1 MDVPGRRR
9 CKPGNL
15 PETNTKERGEKMR
28 KTTLLKKLILDKEI
42 LVMPGAHDALSAKII
57 EMVGFKSVTLGGYAA
72 SAASLAKP
80 DVSLLSLTEYV
91 SIVRNIVEAVDLPLF
106 VDGDTGH
113 GNVTNVQRT
122 VRLFESAGVAGLF
135 IEDQVFPKRCGHME
149 GKQIIPTEE
158 MLAKIKAAVDARIDP
173 DLVIMARTDAVA
185 TDGLDEAIERGN
197 RYAEAGADLIFVEAP
212 TSREEMLRSNREIK
226 APTNAIQ
233 IEGGKTPL
241 LTVKELE
248 ELGFNVVVYPNVT
261 VYATAWAL
269 RGLWDGLRKNGS
281 TKHWLDKIIPF
292 NEFNTLIGL
301 DRVRELE
308 SFYYKDLFASLHQ
321 RNK

>member
-1 MDVPGRRR
+1 M
-9 CKPGNL
+9 K
-15 PETNTKERGEKMR
+15 
-28 KTTLLKKLILDKEI
+28 KTSLLKKLILDDEI
-42 LVMPGAHDALSAKII
+42 LVMPGAHDAMSAKII
-57 EMVGFKSVTLGGYAA
+57 EQVGFKAVTMGGYAA

-80 DVSLLSLTEYV
+80 DVSLMTLTEYV
-91 SIVRNIVEAVDLPLF
+91 HIVRNIVEAVDLPLF

-149 GKQIIPTEE
+149 GKQIISTEE
-158 MLAKIKAAVDARIDP
+158 MVAKIKAAVDARVDN

-185 TDGLDEAIERGN
+185 VSGLDEAIERSN

-212 TSREEMLRSNREIK
+212 TSKEDMRRCNREIK
-226 APTNAIQ
+226 GPTNAIQ

-248 ELGFNVVVYPNVT
+248 ELGFNVVVYPNIT
-261 VYATAWAL
+261 VYATAWML
-269 RGLWDGLRKNGS
+269 RELWQGLKKNGT
-281 TKHWLDKIIPF
+281 TKHWLDKIISF
-292 NEFNTLIGL
+292 DDFNTLVGL
-301 DRVRELE
+301 DKIREKE
-308 SFYYKDLFASLHQ
+308 SYYYKDVFEKLSC
-321 RNK
+321 

>member
-1 MDVPGRRR
+1 
-9 CKPGNL
+9 
-15 PETNTKERGEKMR
+15 MR
-28 KTTLLKKLILDKEI
+28 KTTLFKKLIHDKEI
-42 LVMPGAHDALSAKII
+42 LVMPGAHDALSAKVI
-57 EMVGFKSVTLGGYAA
+57 EMAGFKAVTMGGYAA

-80 DVSLLSLTEYV
+80 DVSLLTLTEYV
-91 SIVRNIVEAVDLPLF
+91 NIVRNIVQAVDIPLF

-122 VRLFESAGVAGLF
+122 VREFEYAGVAGLF

-149 GKQIIPTEE
+149 GKQIIPTVE
-158 MLAKIKAAVDARIDP
+158 MVAKIKAAVDARIDP

-185 TDGLDEAIERGN
+185 VNGIDEAIERGN

-212 TSREEMLRSNREIK
+212 RSREDMLRSNREIK

-248 ELGFNVVVYPNVT
+248 ELGFNVVVYPNIT

-269 RGLWDGLRKNGS
+269 KGLWEGLKKNGS

-292 NEFNTLIGL
+292 DEFNTLIGL
-301 DRVRELE
+301 DKIREKE
-308 SFYYKDLFASLHQ
+308 SYYYKDIFEKLAC
-321 RNK
+321 K

>member
-1 MDVPGRRR
+1 
-9 CKPGNL
+9 
-15 PETNTKERGEKMR
+15 MR
-28 KTTLLKKLILDKEI
+28 KTTRLKKLILDKEI
-42 LVMPGAHDALSAKII
+42 LVMPGAQDALSAKII
-57 EMVGFKSVTLGGYAA
+57 ERAGFRAVTLGGYAA

-80 DVSLLSLTEYV
+80 DVSILSLTEYAN
-91 SIVRNIVEAVDLPLF
+91 IARNIVQAVDLPVF

-122 VRLFESAGVAGLF
+122 VQVLENAGVAGLF

-149 GKQIIPTEE
+149 GKQIIPTDE
-158 MLAKIKAAVDARIDP
+158 MVAKVKAAVDARVDP

-185 TDGLDEAIERGN
+185 ISGIDEAIERGN

-212 TSREEMLRSNREIK
+212 TSREDMLKSNREIK

-248 ELGFNVVVYPNVT
+248 ELGFNVVVYPNIT

-269 RGLWDGLRKNGS
+269 KGLWEGLKKNGS

-301 DRVRELE
+301 DKIREKE
-308 SFYYKDLFASLHQ
+308 SHYYKDIFEKLACK
-321 RNK
+321 R

>member
-1 MDVPGRRR
+1 M
-9 CKPGNL
+9 K
-15 PETNTKERGEKMR
+15 
-28 KTTLLKKLILDKEI
+28 KTTLLKKLILDEEI

-57 EMVGFKSVTLGGYAA
+57 ESVGFKAVTMGGYAA

-80 DVSLLSLTEYV
+80 DVSLLTLTEYV
-91 SIVRNIVEAVDLPLF
+91 NIARNIIQAVDIPLF

-122 VRLFESAGVAGLF
+122 VQVFENAGVAGLF

-149 GKQIIPTEE
+149 GKQIIPTLE
-158 MLAKIKAAVDARIDP
+158 MVAKIKAAVDARVDE
-173 DLVIMARTDAVA
+173 DLVIMARTDAIAVS
-185 TDGLDEAIERGN
+185 GIDEAIERGN

-212 TSREEMLRSNREIK
+212 TSKEEMMRINREIN
-226 APTNAIQ
+226 APMNAIQ

-269 RGLWDGLRKNGS
+269 RELWEGLMKNGN
-281 TKHWLDKIIPF
+281 TKHWQDNIIPF
-292 NEFNTLIGL
+292 DEFNTLVGL
-301 DRVRELE
+301 DKIRELE
-308 SFYYKDLFASLHQ
+308 SYYYRDLFESL
-321 RNK
+321 K

>member
-1 MDVPGRRR
+1 
-9 CKPGNL
+9 
-15 PETNTKERGEKMR
+15 MR
-28 KTTLLKKLILDKEI
+28 KTSLLKKLILDEEI

-57 EMVGFKSVTLGGYAA
+57 EMVGFKAVTMGGYAA

-91 SIVRNIVEAVDLPLF
+91 NIVRNIVEAVDLPLF

-149 GKQIIPTEE
+149 GKQIIPMME
-158 MLAKIKAAVDARIDP
+158 MVAKIKAAVDARVDQ
-173 DLVIMARTDAVA
+173 DLVIMARTDAFAVS
-185 TDGLDEAIERGN
+185 GLEEAIERGN
-197 RYAEAGADLIFVEAP
+197 RYAEAGADMIFVEAP
-212 TSREEMLRSNREIK
+212 TSREAMLRANREIK
-226 APTNAIQ
+226 AATMAIQ

-241 LTVKELE
+241 LTTKELQ
-248 ELGFNVVVYPNVT
+248 ELGFNAVVYPNVT

-269 RGLWDGLRKNGS
+269 KGLWEGLKRNGS

-301 DRVRELE
+301 DKIRELE
-308 SFYYKDLFASLHQ
+308 SYYYKDLFECLQ
-321 RNK
+321 QQNK

>member
-1 MDVPGRRR
+1 MRTRR
-9 CKPGNL
+9 
-15 PETNTKERGEKMR
+15 KEMK

-57 EMVGFKSVTLGGYAA
+57 EQVGFKAVTMGGYAA

-80 DVSLLSLTEYV
+80 DVSLMTLTEYLH
-91 SIVRNIVEAVDLPLF
+91 IVRNVVEAVDIPLF

-122 VRLFESAGVAGLF
+122 VRLFESAGVAGFF

-149 GKQIIPTEE
+149 GKQIIPTDE
-158 MLAKIKAAVDARIDP
+158 MVAKIKAAVDARVDN

-185 TDGLDEAIERGN
+185 VSGLDEAIERSN

-212 TSREEMLRSNREIK
+212 TSKEDMRRCNREIK

-248 ELGFNVVVYPNVT
+248 ELGFAVVVYPNIT
-261 VYATAWAL
+261 VYATAWML
-269 RGLWDGLRKNGS
+269 RELWQGLKKNGT
-281 TKHWLDKIIPF
+281 TKHFLDKIISF
-292 NEFNTLIGL
+292 DEFNTLVGL
-301 DRVRELE
+301 DKIREKE
-308 SFYYKDLFASLHQ
+308 SYYYKDVFQKLSC
-321 RNK
+321 K

>member
-1 MDVPGRRR
+1 M
-9 CKPGNL
+9 K
-15 PETNTKERGEKMR
+15 
-28 KTTLLKKLILDKEI
+28 KTSLLKKLILDDEI

-57 EMVGFKSVTLGGYAA
+57 EQVGFKAVTMGGYAA

-80 DVSLLSLTEYV
+80 DVSLLTLTEYV
-91 SIVRNIVEAVDLPLF
+91 HIVRNIVEAVDLPLF

-149 GKQIIPTEE
+149 GKQIISTEE
-158 MLAKIKAAVDARIDP
+158 MVAKIKAAVDARVDN

-185 TDGLDEAIERGN
+185 VSGLDEAIERSN

-212 TSREEMLRSNREIK
+212 TSKEDMRRCNREIK

-248 ELGFNVVVYPNVT
+248 ELGFNVVVYPNIT

-269 RGLWDGLRKNGS
+269 RELWQGLKKNGT
-281 TKHWLDKIIPF
+281 TKHWLDKILPF
-292 NEFNTLIGL
+292 DDFNTLVGL
-301 DRVRELE
+301 DKIREKE
-308 SFYYKDLFASLHQ
+308 SYYYKDLFEKLSC
-321 RNK
+321 K

>member
-1 MDVPGRRR
+1 M
-9 CKPGNL
+9 K
-15 PETNTKERGEKMR
+15 

-57 EMVGFKSVTLGGYAA
+57 EQVGFKAVTMGGYAA

-80 DVSLLSLTEYV
+80 DVSLMTLTEYLH
-91 SIVRNIVEAVDLPLF
+91 IVRNVVEAVDIPLF

-122 VRLFESAGVAGLF
+122 VRLFESAGVAGFF

-149 GKQIIPTEE
+149 GKQIIPTDE
-158 MLAKIKAAVDARIDP
+158 MVAKVKAAVDARVDN

-185 TDGLDEAIERGN
+185 VSGLNEAIERAN

-212 TSREEMLRSNREIK
+212 TSKEDMRRCNREIK

-248 ELGFNVVVYPNVT
+248 ELGFAVVVYPNIT
-261 VYATAWAL
+261 VYATAWML
-269 RGLWDGLRKNGS
+269 RELWQGLKKNGT
-281 TKHWLDKIIPF
+281 TKHWQDKIISF
-292 NEFNTLIGL
+292 DEFNTLVGL
-301 DRVRELE
+301 DKIREKE
-308 SFYYKDLFASLHQ
+308 SYYYKDVFQKLSC
-321 RNK
+321 K

>member
-1 MDVPGRRR
+1 
-9 CKPGNL
+9 
-15 PETNTKERGEKMR
+15 MR

-42 LVMPGAHDALSAKII
+42 LVMPGAHDALSARVI
-57 EMVGFKSVTLGGYAA
+57 EMTGFKAVTLGGYAA

-80 DVSLLSLTEYV
+80 DVSILSLTEYV
-91 SIVRNIVEAVDLPLF
+91 NIARNIVQAVDLPVF

-122 VRLFESAGVAGLF
+122 VQVFENAGVAGLF

-149 GKQIIPTEE
+149 GKQIIPTGE
-158 MLAKIKAAVDARIDP
+158 MVAKVKAAVDARIDQ
-173 DLVIMARTDAVA
+173 DLIIMARTDAVA
-185 TDGLDEAIERGN
+185 VSGIDEAIERGN

-212 TSREEMLRSNREIK
+212 RSREEMLRSNREIK

-248 ELGFNVVVYPNVT
+248 ELGFNVVVYPNIT
-261 VYATAWAL
+261 VYATAWAMK
-269 RGLWDGLRKNGS
+269 GLWEGLKKNGS

-292 NEFNTLIGL
+292 DEFNTLVGL
-301 DRVRELE
+301 DKIREKE
-308 SFYYKDLFASLHQ
+308 SYYYRDIFEKLAC
-321 RNK
+321 K

>member
-1 MDVPGRRR
+1 
-9 CKPGNL
+9 
-15 PETNTKERGEKMR
+15 MR
-28 KTTLLKKLILDKEI
+28 KTTLMKKLILDKEI
-42 LVMPGAHDALSAKII
+42 LVMPGAHDALSAKIV
-57 EMVGFKSVTLGGYAA
+57 EMVGFKAVTIGGYAA

-80 DVSLLSLTEYV
+80 DVSLLTLTEYV

-122 VRLFESAGVAGLF
+122 VRLFENAGAAGFF

-158 MLAKIKAAVDARIDP
+158 MVAKIKAAVDARVDP

-185 TDGLDEAIERGN
+185 VSGLDEAIERGH

-212 TSREEMLRSNREIK
+212 TSREQMLRCNREIK
-226 APTNAIQ
+226 APKLVIQ
-233 IEGGKTPL
+233 IEGGKIPL
-241 LTVKELE
+241 LPIKELE
-248 ELGFNVVVYPNVT
+248 EMGFSAVVYPTVS

-269 RGLWDGLRKNGS
+269 KGLWEGLKRDGS
-281 TKHWLDKIIPF
+281 TKHWLDKMIPF
-292 NEFNTLIGL
+292 NEFNTIVGIEKI
-301 DRVRELE
+301 REKE
-308 SFYYKDLFASLHQ
+308 SYYYKDIFEKLACK
-321 RNK
+321 R

>member
-1 MDVPGRRR
+1 M
-9 CKPGNL
+9 K
-15 PETNTKERGEKMR
+15 
-28 KTTLLKKLILDKEI
+28 KTSLLKKLILDKEI

-57 EMVGFKSVTLGGYAA
+57 EQVGFKAVTMGGYAA
-72 SAASLAKP
+72 SAANIAKP

-91 SIVRNIVEAVDLPLF
+91 GIVRNIVEAVDLPLF

-122 VRLFESAGVAGLF
+122 VRLFENAGVAGLF

-149 GKQIIPTEE
+149 GKQIISTME
-158 MLAKIKAAVDARIDP
+158 MVAKIKAAVDARVDQ

-212 TSREEMLRSNREIK
+212 TSKEDMRRCNREIK

-269 RGLWDGLRKNGS
+269 KGLWEGLKKNGS

-301 DRVRELE
+301 DKIRDLE
-308 SFYYKDLFASLHQ
+308 SYYYKDLFECLRQ
-321 RNK
+321 QKR

>member
-1 MDVPGRRR
+1 
-9 CKPGNL
+9 
-15 PETNTKERGEKMR
+15 MR
-28 KTTLLKKLILDKEI
+28 KTSLLKKLILDKEI

-57 EMVGFKSVTLGGYAA
+57 ELVGFKAVTMGGYAA
-72 SAASLAKP
+72 SAASIAKP

-91 SIVRNIVEAVDLPLF
+91 NIARNIVQAVDLPLF

-122 VRLFESAGVAGLF
+122 VRVFENAGVAGLF

-149 GKQIIPTEE
+149 GKQIISTQE
-158 MLAKIKAAVDARIDP
+158 MVAKIKAAVDARVDQ

-212 TSREEMLRSNREIK
+212 TSREDMLRSNREIK

-269 RGLWDGLRKNGS
+269 RGLWEGLMKNGS

-301 DRVRELE
+301 DKVRELE
-308 SFYYKDLFASLHQ
+308 SFYYKDLFECLQ
-321 RNK
+321 QKTQ

>member
-1 MDVPGRRR
+1 
-9 CKPGNL
+9 
-15 PETNTKERGEKMR
+15 MR
-28 KTTLLKKLILDKEI
+28 KTSLLKKLILDKEI

-57 EMVGFKSVTLGGYAA
+57 EMVGFKAVTMGGYAA
-72 SAASLAKP
+72 SAASIAKP
-80 DVSLLSLTEYV
+80 DVSLLTLTEYV
-91 SIVRNIVEAVDLPLF
+91 NIARNIVQAVDLPVF

-122 VRLFESAGVAGLF
+122 VRVFENAGVAGLF

-149 GKQIIPTEE
+149 GKQIISTEE
-158 MLAKIKAAVDARIDP
+158 MVAKIKAAVDARVDQ

-197 RYAEAGADLIFVEAP
+197 RYTEAGADLIFVEAP
-212 TSREEMLRSNREIK
+212 TSKEDMLRSNREIK

-248 ELGFNVVVYPNVT
+248 GLGFNVVVYPNVT

-269 RGLWDGLRKNGS
+269 QQLWQGLKRDGS
-281 TKHWLDKIIPF
+281 TKHWLGKIIPF

-301 DRVRELE
+301 DKVRDLE
-308 SFYYKDLFASLHQ
+308 SHYYHDLLESL
-321 RNK
+321 K

>member
-1 MDVPGRRR
+1 M
-9 CKPGNL
+9 K
-15 PETNTKERGEKMR
+15 
-28 KTTLLKKLILDKEI
+28 KTTLLKKLILDDEI
-42 LVMPGAHDALSAKII
+42 LVMPGAHDALSAKVI
-57 EMVGFKSVTLGGYAA
+57 EQVGFKAVTMGGYAA

-80 DVSLLSLTEYV
+80 DVSLMTLTEYLH
-91 SIVRNIVEAVDLPLF
+91 IVRNVLEAVDIPLF

-122 VRLFESAGVAGLF
+122 VRLFESAGVAGFF

-149 GKQIIPTEE
+149 GKQIIPADE
-158 MLAKIKAAVDARIDP
+158 MVAKIKAAVDARVDN

-185 TDGLDEAIERGN
+185 VSGLGEAIERSN

-212 TSREEMLRSNREIK
+212 TSKEDMRRCNREIK

-248 ELGFNVVVYPNVT
+248 ELGFAVVVYPNIT
-261 VYATAWAL
+261 VYATAWML
-269 RGLWDGLRKNGS
+269 RELWQGLKKNGT
-281 TKHWLDKIIPF
+281 TKHWMDKIISF
-292 NEFNTLIGL
+292 DEFNTLVGL
-301 DRVRELE
+301 DKIREKE
-308 SFYYKDLFASLHQ
+308 SYYYKDVFQKLSY
-321 RNK
+321 K

>member
-1 MDVPGRRR
+1 M
-9 CKPGNL
+9 K
-15 PETNTKERGEKMR
+15 
-28 KTTLLKKLILDKEI
+28 KTTLLKKLILDEEI

-57 EMVGFKSVTLGGYAA
+57 ESVGFKAVTMGGYAA

-80 DVSLLSLTEYV
+80 DVSLLTLTEYV
-91 SIVRNIVEAVDLPLF
+91 NIARNIIQAVDIPLF

-122 VRLFESAGVAGLF
+122 VQVFENAGVAGLF

-149 GKQIIPTEE
+149 GKQIIPTLE
-158 MLAKIKAAVDARIDP
+158 MVAKIKAAVDARVDE
-173 DLVIMARTDAVA
+173 DLVIMARTDAIA
-185 TDGLDEAIERGN
+185 ASGIDEAIERGN

-212 TSREEMLRSNREIK
+212 TSMEEMMRINREIN
-226 APTNAIQ
+226 APMLAIQ

-248 ELGFNVVVYPNVT
+248 DLGFNVVVYPNVT

-269 RGLWDGLRKNGS
+269 RELWEGLKKNGS
-281 TKHWLDKIIPF
+281 TKHWQDNIIPF
-292 NEFNTLIGL
+292 DEFNTLVGL
-301 DRVRELE
+301 DKIRELE
-308 SFYYKDLFASLHQ
+308 SYYYRDLFESL
-321 RNK
+321 K

>member
-1 MDVPGRRR
+1 M
-9 CKPGNL
+9 K
-15 PETNTKERGEKMR
+15 
-28 KTTLLKKLILDKEI
+28 KTSLLKKLILDKEI

-57 EMVGFKSVTLGGYAA
+57 ELVGFKAVTLGGYAA
-72 SAASLAKP
+72 SAASLANP
-80 DVSLLSLTEYV
+80 DVSLLTLTEYV
-91 SIVRNIVEAVDLPLF
+91 NIARNIVQAVDLPVF

-122 VRLFESAGVAGLF
+122 VRVFENAGVAGLF

-149 GKQIIPTEE
+149 GKQIIPTLE
-158 MLAKIKAAVDARIDP
+158 MVAKIKAAVDARVDQ

-212 TSREEMLRSNREIK
+212 TSKEGMLRITREID
-226 APTNAIQ
+226 APANAIQ

-248 ELGFNVVVYPNVT
+248 ELGFNVVVYPNAT
-261 VYATAWAL
+261 VYATAYAL
-269 RGLWDGLRKNGS
+269 KELWGGLMREGS
-281 TKHWLDKIIPF
+281 TKSSMERMICFDAFNKLVGLDKI
-292 NEFNTLIGL
+292 
-301 DRVRELE
+301 RELE
-308 SFYYKDLFASLHQ
+308 SHYYHDLLESL
-321 RNK
+321 K